1 MRMNKKT
8 LLIAMA
14 AAMPCLGAHAQSNA
28 ELLQQIQALQAQL
41 QALQAKVEQVQQK
54 ATGDSQAVTRIQQQ
68 LDVADDNAVLS
79 GMKGLSVKAVVDP
92 TFIHTQR
99 ANESDFVLMRDND
112 RFNFF
117 DSAFGQA
124 MIEFGKETEEGTQWK
139 LRLTPKSAS
148 GLVHEASVSVPLQ
161 ANGKTRLYGGLIPDF
176 SGYEATFAHEN
187 PLVTHN
193 LLFDFSAA
201 SNYTGAGMSYV
212 IGDWEA
218 KWMVGNVDGAR
229 GKAPGFAYRA
239 DLELSEFSGI
249 GFSGVHGKDGSEYGN
264 NRFDLLEFDAWR
276 DRVGELVNGIVKRV
290 ERGNVFVD
298 LGGNAEAFIPKDK
311 AIPRDV
317 LRPGDRV
324 RGYLLDVR
332 AEQRGPQLF
341 ISRTAPEFMIE
352 LFKLEVPEVGQGLV
366 EIKAA
371 ARDPG
376 DRAKIAVLAHDHRT
390 DPIGACIGMRGSRV
404 QAVSNELNGERIDIV
419 LWSDNP
425 AQFVINAMAP
435 AEVQSIIVDEEK
447 HSMDL
452 AVAEDKLAQAIG
464 KGGQNVRLASRLTG
478 WQLNVMTQDQ
488 VTAKSESEQATARQ
502 LFMDK
507 LEVDE
512 EIAGILVAEG
522 FSTVEEIAYVPAAE
536 LLAVEGFDDDIVEE
550 LRARARDALLTEALL
565 VEEDIEEH
573 KPADDLLS
581 LEGMDEALAYTLAGR
596 GIVTRDDLAE
606 LATDEILDLEDMDE
620 ERAAALIM
628 ATRKHWFE

>member
-1 MRMNKKT
+1 MSK
-8 LLIAMA
+8 
-14 AAMPCLGAHAQSNA
+14 
-28 ELLQQIQALQAQL
+28 ELLLVMEAVANEKGVPRAVIIEAMEAALAS
-41 QALQAKVEQVQQK
+41 AAKKRYHEQDVSVRVSIDPK
-54 ATGDSQAVTRIQQQ
+54 DGSYETFRRWEV
-68 LDVADDNAVLS
+68 VADDVVMESPERQIRLMDAVDEKEGAQVGDFIEEQVENA
-79 GMKGLSVKAVVDP
+79 
-92 TFIHTQR
+92 
-99 ANESDFVLMRDND
+99 
-112 RFNFF
+112 
-117 DSAFGQA
+117 
-124 MIEFGKETEEGTQWK
+124 EFGRIAAQAAKQVIVQ
-139 LRLTPKSAS
+139 R
-148 GLVHEASVSVPLQ
+148 VREA
-161 ANGKTRLYGGLIPDF
+161 
-176 SGYEATFAHEN
+176 E
-187 PLVTHN
+187 
-193 LLFDFSAA
+193 
-201 SNYTGAGMSYV
+201 
-212 IGDWEA
+212 
-218 KWMVGNVDGAR
+218 
-229 GKAPGFAYRA
+229 RA
-239 DLELSEFSGI
+239 QVL
-249 GFSGVHGKDGSEYGN
+249 
-264 NRFDLLEFDAWR
+264 DAWR

-488 VTAKSESEQATARQ
+488 VTAKSETEQATARQ

-550 LRARARDALLTEALL
+550 LRARARDALLTEALA
-565 VEEDIEEH
+565 VEEEIEEH

-581 LEGMDEALAYTLAGR
+581 LDGMDEALAYTLAGR
-596 GIVTRDDLAE
+596 GIVTRDDLAD
-606 LATDEILDLEDMDE
+606 LATDDLTDIEDMDAD
-620 ERAAALIM
+620 RAAKLIM
-628 ATRKHWFE
+628 AARAHWFE

>member
-1 MRMNKKT
+1 MSK
-8 LLIAMA
+8 
-14 AAMPCLGAHAQSNA
+14 
-28 ELLQQIQALQAQL
+28 ELLLVVEAVANEKGVPRGVILEAMEAALAS
-41 QALQAKVEQVQQK
+41 AAKKRYPEQDVAMRVAINSK
-54 ATGDSQAVTRIQQQ
+54 DGSYETFRRWEV
-68 LDVADDNAVLS
+68 VADDVVMESPDRQIRMMDAEEEKPGVQIGEFVEEQVENAEFGRIAAQAAKQVI
-79 GMKGLSVKAVVDP
+79 VQRVREAERAQVVD
-92 TFIHTQR
+92 
-99 ANESDFVLMRDND
+99 A
-112 RFNFF
+112 
-117 DSAFGQA
+117 
-124 MIEFGKETEEGTQWK
+124 WK
-139 LRLTPKSAS
+139 
-148 GLVHEASVSVPLQ
+148 
-161 ANGKTRLYGGLIPDF
+161 
-176 SGYEATFAHEN
+176 
-187 PLVTHN
+187 
-193 LLFDFSAA
+193 
-201 SNYTGAGMSYV
+201 
-212 IGDWEA
+212 
-218 KWMVGNVDGAR
+218 
-229 GKAPGFAYRA
+229 
-239 DLELSEFSGI
+239 
-249 GFSGVHGKDGSEYGN
+249 
-264 NRFDLLEFDAWR
+264 

-290 ERGNVFVD
+290 ERGNVYVD

-324 RGYLLDVR
+324 RGFLLDVR
-332 AEQRGPQLF
+332 AESRGPQLF

-404 QAVSNELNGERIDIV
+404 QAVSNELNGERVDIV

-488 VTAKSESEQATARQ
+488 VTAKSEAEQANARK

-512 EIAGILVAEG
+512 EIAGILVSEG

-536 LLAVEGFDDDIVEE
+536 LLAVEGFDEDIVEE
-550 LRARARDALLTEALL
+550 LRARARDALLTEALA
-565 VEEDIEEH
+565 VEEEIEDH
-573 KPADDLLS
+573 KPTEELLS
-581 LEGMDEALAYTLAGR
+581 LPGMDEHTAYILASR
-596 GIVTRDDLAE
+596 GVVSRDDLAE
-606 LATDEILDLEDMDE
+606 LAVDEIIDIEGMDE
-620 ERAAALIM
+620 EDAATLIM
-628 ATRKHWFE
+628 ATRQHWFQ

>member
-1 MRMNKKT
+1 MSK
-8 LLIAMA
+8 
-14 AAMPCLGAHAQSNA
+14 
-28 ELLQQIQALQAQL
+28 ELLLVMEAVANEKGVPRAVIIEAMEAALAS
-41 QALQAKVEQVQQK
+41 AAKKRYHEQDVSMRVAIDPK
-54 ATGDSQAVTRIQQQ
+54 DGSYETFRRWEV
-68 LDVADDNAVLS
+68 VADDVVMESPERQIRLMDAIDEKE
-79 GMKGLSVKAVVDP
+79 GAVVGDYVEE
-92 TFIHTQR
+92 QVEN
-99 ANESDFVLMRDND
+99 A
-112 RFNFF
+112 
-117 DSAFGQA
+117 
-124 MIEFGKETEEGTQWK
+124 EFGRIAAQAAKQVIVQRVREAERTQV
-139 LRLTPKSAS
+139 L
-148 GLVHEASVSVPLQ
+148 
-161 ANGKTRLYGGLIPDF
+161 
-176 SGYEATFAHEN
+176 
-187 PLVTHN
+187 
-193 LLFDFSAA
+193 
-201 SNYTGAGMSYV
+201 
-212 IGDWEA
+212 
-218 KWMVGNVDGAR
+218 
-229 GKAPGFAYRA
+229 
-239 DLELSEFSGI
+239 
-249 GFSGVHGKDGSEYGN
+249 
-264 NRFDLLEFDAWR
+264 DAWR

-332 AEQRGPQLF
+332 AETRGPQLF

-488 VTAKSESEQATARQ
+488 VTAKSEGEQTAARQ
-502 LFMDK
+502 LFMEK

-550 LRARARDALLTEALL
+550 LRARARDALLTAALA
-565 VEEDIEEH
+565 VEEEIEDH

-581 LEGMDEALAYTLAGR
+581 LEGMDEGLAYTLAGR
-596 GIVTRDDLAE
+596 GIVTRDDLAD
-606 LATDEILDLEDMDE
+606 LATDDITDIEGMDAD
-620 ERAAALIM
+620 RAAKLIM
-628 ATRKHWFE
+628 AARQHWFE